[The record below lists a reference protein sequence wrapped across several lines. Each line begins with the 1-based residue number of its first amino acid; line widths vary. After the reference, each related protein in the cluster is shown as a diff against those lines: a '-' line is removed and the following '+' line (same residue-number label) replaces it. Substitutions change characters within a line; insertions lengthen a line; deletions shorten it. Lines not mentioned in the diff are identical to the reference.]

1 MKGEALIT
9 NRVVRLIP
17 YKVKSIQEAVDT
29 VPAGVEI
36 IEAPQIWAEANEGD
50 GIVVAILDT
59 GIDYNHPDLK
69 DAVIEVKNF
78 TDEGA
83 EDDVMDGNGHG
94 THVAGTIAA
103 RREGYGLV
111 GVAPKAKLLILKV
124 LDSQGSGS
132 YESIIQAMNY
142 AADWRGPNGEKV
154 RAVNMSLGGPED
166 VPELHEAVKRLVD
179 SEIPV
184 IVAAGNEGDD
194 RENTFEYSYPGSYNE
209 VIEVAA
215 STLTN
220 EVAPFSNS
228 NNEIDVLAPGV
239 DIVSTWVDGQYA
251 KLSGTSM
258 ATPHVVGAV
267 ALLITIGERSFKRTL
282 TEAEIY
288 ALLVKRTVSLGNEA
302 TAEGHGLIK
311 LNYSEKVRRLVSY
324 IGEVFV

>member
-9 NRVVRLIP
+9 NKVVRLIP
-17 YKVKSIQEAVDT
+17 YKVESIQEAVDT
-29 VPAGVEI
+29 VPAGIEI

-59 GIDYNHPDLK
+59 GIDYNHPDLI
-69 DAVIEVKNF
+69 DAVIDVKNF

-83 EDDVMDGNGHG
+83 ENDVFDRNGHG

-103 RREGYGLV
+103 RREGSGLV

-124 LDSQGSGS
+124 LDSQGVGS
-132 YESIIQAMNY
+132 YEGIVQAMNY

-166 VPELHEAVKRLVD
+166 VLELHDAVKRLVD

-194 RENTFEYSYPGSYNE
+194 REDTFEYSYPGSYNE

-239 DIVSTWVDGQYA
+239 DIVSTWVNGQYA

-258 ATPHVVGAV
+258 ATPHVVGAI
-267 ALLITIGERSFKRTL
+267 ALLITIGERTFKRTL